1 MGTVNKGGAM
11 DKDAAKEIA
20 GAIRDLGWAAI
31 ICVVIW
37 ALCK

>member
-1 MGTVNKGGAM
+1 MGTVNNGDAM
-11 DKDAAKEIA
+11 DKESAKEIA

-31 ICVVIW
+31 ICAVIW